1 MPELPEVENLRRY
14 LIRER
19 VPGRSFASVT
29 ASWARTVK
37 APSVEDFVLGLRGRT
52 VRDVH
57 RRAKYLNIELDRGS
71 LVLHMGMTGSLAV
84 RGPGDE
90 RQRFAHTI
98 FDLDDGRRIEMNDP
112 RKWAS
117 AWLVDDPSNIFE
129 GIGPEPFDP
138 SFTAGDFVERVKVK
152 RSPIK
157 SVLLDQSVI
166 AGVGNIY
173 ADEALLRAGIAPA
186 RRAHRVS
193 ASRLEVLH
201 GEILTVLAHSIDFIE
216 EHPLDDGRPFVTDAQ
231 DDRMQIVRAKGGSCP
246 VCGGQM
252 SSRVIGG
259 RTAYF
264 CRACQS

>member
-14 LIRER
+14 LIREGL
-19 VPGRSFASVT
+19 PGRSFASVT
-29 ASWARTVK
+29 ASWAKTVK
-37 APSVEDFVLGLRGRT
+37 SPSVEDFVLGLRGRT

-57 RRAKYLNIELDRGS
+57 RRAKYLNVELDRGS

-84 RGPGDE
+84 RGQGDE

-117 AWLVDDPSNIFE
+117 AWLVDDPSSLFE
-129 GIGPEPFDP
+129 GIGPEPFDA
-138 SFTAGDFVERVKVK
+138 SFTAGVFVERVRIK

-157 SVLLDQSVI
+157 SVLLDQSVL

-173 ADEALLRAGIAPA
+173 ADEALLRAGITPG
-186 RRAHRVS
+186 RRAHRIS
-193 ASRLEVLH
+193 AARLEALH

-216 EHPLDDGRPFVTDAQ
+216 EHPMDDGRPFVTDAH
-231 DDRMQIVRAKGGSCP
+231 DDRMAITRAKGGSCP
-246 VCGGQM
+246 VCGVAM
-252 SSRVIGG
+252 SSKVFGG

-264 CRACQS
+264 CRQCQS